1 MIVDAALYVKGH
13 RDPEPFEVEGALARS
28 QPPDRFSWIGLF
40 EPSAEEVEG
49 VSREFELHEL
59 AVEDILLAHQRPKL
73 EMYGETLF
81 VVLKPALYSDTA
93 ESVELGEIL
102 VALSDDYVVAVRHGP
117 ASQLVRVRNR
127 LEAGPDELALGPGA
141 VLLEV
146 IDQVVDDYSTVLSG
160 LEDDVRQVEEQVFSP
175 GAETPTQR
183 IYRLKR
189 EVLHFRQAT
198 QPLLDPL
205 DQLVRGRFA
214 AIHPDL
220 REYYR
225 DVLDHL
231 TRAVERVTA
240 MADLLTSILDANL
253 TQVSVRQ
260 NEDMRKISAWVAV
273 AAVPTLLAGIWGMNF
288 NHMPELDKW
297 WGYPLALAVMATISI
312 SLYLR
317 FKKSGWL

>member
-1 MIVDAALYVKGH
+1 MIIDAALYENGH
-13 RDPEPFEVEGALARS
+13 RRDPFELVGSLDRS
-28 QPPDRFSWIGLF
+28 QAPDRFCWIGLH
-40 EPSAEEVEG
+40 EPTAEEFAEVSAE
-49 VSREFELHEL
+49 FNLHEL
-59 AVEDILLAHQRPKL
+59 AVEDAVSAHQRPKL
-73 EMYGETLF
+73 ERYGETLF
-81 VVLKPALYSDTA
+81 VVLKSAHYDDVA
-93 ESVELGEIL
+93 EQIELGEIL
-102 VALSDDYVVAVRHGP
+102 IALSDDYVIVVRHGA
-117 ASQLVRVRNR
+117 ASQLVGVRRR
-127 LEAGPDELALGPGA
+127 LEADPAELAFGPGA

-146 IDQVVDDYSTVLSG
+146 IDQVVDDYAAVIIG
-160 LEDDVRQVEEQVFSP
+160 LEDDIRQVEEQVFSP
-175 GAETPTQR
+175 GDVTPTER

-189 EVLHFRQAT
+189 QVLHFRQAT

-205 DQLVRGRFA
+205 DLLVRGRYA

-231 TRAVERVTA
+231 TRSVERVTA

-288 NHMPELDKW
+288 EVMPELTEW
-297 WGYPLALAVMATISI
+297 WGYPLALIIMATISV
-312 SLYLR
+312 SLYLQ